1 MKILALLTWLVS
13 FTSFTY
19 AADCN
24 SDATYSE
31 VSKSELKQLI
41 ANKKV
46 FLIDVNSQESYDKNH
61 IPGAIHFAS
70 QNDFAKVLPK
80 DKGALVVAYC
90 GGVMC
95 TAWKKAAIAAC
106 KANYTNVKHFK
117 GGITGWLKE

>member
-1 MKILALLTWLVS
+1 MKILALLTYILIFS
-13 FTSFTY
+13 PLTF

-41 ANKKV
+41 ADKKV
-46 FLIDVNSQESYDKNH
+46 FLVDVNSQESYNKNH
-61 IPGAIHFAS
+61 IADAVHFAS
-70 QNDFAKVLPK
+70 QADFTKALPQY
-80 DKGALVVAYC
+80 KGALVVAYC

-117 GGITGWLKE
+117 GGITGWLKD